1 MLEEADYLKMK
12 YVLSEP
18 AGCSMFRM
26 TRPIEKVERRNT
38 LQISFLVFD
47 ILNFLVFGVFA
58 VLRTRNYVK
67 SDTSYK
73 VLEAFAILC
82 TLAFI
87 STALFYILTLSNPGY
102 VPK

>member
-1 MLEEADYLKMK
+1 
-12 YVLSEP
+12 
-18 AGCSMFRM
+18 MFRM

-87 STALFYILTLSNPGY
+87 STVLFYILTLSNPGY

>member
-1 MLEEADYLKMK
+1 
-12 YVLSEP
+12 
-18 AGCSMFRM
+18 MFRM

-38 LQISFLVFD
+38 LQIS
-47 ILNFLVFGVFA
+47 FLVFGVFA